1 MDRKTWLPLA
11 AAFLLGFVA
20 NHIAT
25 FVVAMPGQGNVKGC
39 VNSSNVCVGMTYKEL
54 ANARPSESL
63 GGMVEVI
70 CGTRPSEPGAW
81 RDVSEALL
89 VSCKPGPSSII
100 FSDGHVRT
108 AIFLN
113 EGRIARIHRSWANPL
128 EL

>member
-1 MDRKTWLPLA
+1 MRRSAWFSAVALTGAALLAGCGQKPEASASGDRRSGMS
-11 AAFLLGFVA
+11 AFGR
-20 NHIAT
+20 
-25 FVVAMPGQGNVKGC
+25 AMEQRWR
-39 VNSSNVCVGMTYKEL
+39 EL
-54 ANARPSESL
+54 SWI
-63 GGMVEVI
+63 VQ
-70 CGTRPSEPGAW
+70 GAW